1 MLSEVAGMATHGR
14 EELHRVGRAIQARA
28 HASLMSDTKW
38 RKLLS
43 ILNEPERRL
52 KYCLVKFIEVS
63 EEKRVYFPIALYPPR
78 PWVDTFGFGPI
89 PLRSIEWML
98 VPRIAKY
105 KRGNP
110 GVPDGEH
117 EQDVESIKNMIDELG
132 KYPAQISGAGLLI
145 IGHVTETLPC

>member
-1 MLSEVAGMATHGR
+1 MAIHGR
-14 EELHRVGRAIQARA
+14 EELQRVGRAVQARA

-43 ILNEPERRL
+43 ELNKPERQL
-52 KYCLVKFIEVS
+52 KYCIVKFIDVS
-63 EEKRVYFPIALYPPR
+63 EEKRVYFPIHLDPPR
-78 PWVDTFGFGPI
+78 PWVETFGFGPI

-110 GVPDGEH
+110 GVPDGEI
-117 EQDVESIKNMIDELG
+117 EQDVKSIMNAIDGLG
-132 KYPAQISGAGLLI
+132 KYPAQVIDRGLLI
-145 IGHVTETLPC
+145 IGHITETHPC